1 MRRTTDLSFALVLT
15 ASVAVVLFVL
25 WSVRETPISHA
36 EAASKSK
43 ITESV
48 AEVPAAVVGEERSKR
63 TGADSTGFARLESA
77 LGVEKRTEV
86 ARTLETEAAPVVVEL
101 SGKALP
107 FPGQSS
113 PPRVWV
119 GPADDA
125 NLSWERATCRAL
137 AGADGEFV
145 LRPRVANMGPWLLH
159 AQGAGTLQG
168 FSWVVLSPRVA
179 QTRAPELTF
188 PEVSQ
193 IDCIAFGEDGSEMSA
208 PWRAELLLA
217 PTESA
222 LDAMTSLL
230 GPPPHRGHVQ
240 QMWMFRGQIDGT
252 KRPRQPASIPA
263 MRGIVKFTHLLGSHE
278 ERFVAEAGASRRFA
292 WEDAGPS
299 PESAL
304 RIDLSIEPAALFA
317 PEAPLVAVVRDA
329 SGRERAPSLPITGP
343 GELLFCGLPNGTY
356 ELVVQDARFVPVR
369 RPGLALGTAAAVT
382 LQGSALLTLEVVD
395 RETQE
400 SIGNFEATLAS
411 DRGNG
416 RHQVA
421 SGIRLGAD
429 PDGSVRP
436 STPIFE
442 GNYSGFV
449 SAAGYVG
456 TPFEARGIATGERRV
471 LRVALQ
477 RCSELGGSVI
487 DAVSREP
494 IAGAEVRLR
503 GFHLF
508 PESKTPEYRVTHT
521 DTEGRYHFSDL
532 QHFEGIVEARLDP
545 GIYSES
551 RGVHLQLGERRLNLS
566 LEVTKPTILRGTIEM
581 PHGFPIEQCVVFAE
595 SPDTS
600 RSARRAR
607 APIDATGHFE
617 LGPLGPGETHIS
629 MRMPD
634 VWLEHPDVRDA
645 LEGGE
650 FPLGVVNMRPGVDEE
665 STVTYSSLGT
675 AILRV
680 HVQTDG
686 VPAPGC
692 VVECDGRDESGRAHR
707 RYGVTD
713 SLGGAWIAMPV
724 VGRGAAL
731 RVLASDGSWTH
742 EVATEVVG
750 ASGAA
755 NQASI
760 DVDLVAG
767 VFKPVDRATRAFM
780 PKRSMYG
787 IVQFASLELR
797 TEFRTDDAGRMKAL
811 LPEGIHLF
819 EIEPASPTN
828 AQAGPSRA
836 YLDWSRAGVRP
847 VKRNRK

>member
-1 MRRTTDLSFALVLT
+1 M
-15 ASVAVVLFVL
+15 
-25 WSVRETPISHA
+25 
-36 EAASKSK
+36 
-43 ITESV
+43 
-48 AEVPAAVVGEERSKR
+48 
-63 TGADSTGFARLESA
+63 
-77 LGVEKRTEV
+77 
-86 ARTLETEAAPVVVEL
+86 
-101 SGKALP
+101 
-107 FPGQSS
+107 
-113 PPRVWV
+113 
-119 GPADDA
+119 
-125 NLSWERATCRAL
+125 
-137 AGADGEFV
+137 
-145 LRPRVANMGPWLLH
+145 
-159 AQGAGTLQG
+159 
-168 FSWVVLSPRVA
+168 
-179 QTRAPELTF
+179 
-188 PEVSQ
+188 
-193 IDCIAFGEDGSEMSA
+193 
-208 PWRAELLLA
+208 
-217 PTESA
+217 
-222 LDAMTSLL
+222 
-230 GPPPHRGHVQ
+230 
-240 QMWMFRGQIDGT
+240 
-252 KRPRQPASIPA
+252 
-263 MRGIVKFTHLLGSHE
+263 
-278 ERFVAEAGASRRFA
+278 
-292 WEDAGPS
+292 
-299 PESAL
+299 
-304 RIDLSIEPAALFA
+304 
-317 PEAPLVAVVRDA
+317 
-329 SGRERAPSLPITGP
+329 
-343 GELLFCGLPNGTY
+343 
-356 ELVVQDARFVPVR
+356 
-369 RPGLALGTAAAVT
+369 
-382 LQGSALLTLEVVD
+382 
-395 RETQE
+395 
-400 SIGNFEATLAS
+400 
-411 DRGNG
+411 
-416 RHQVA
+416 
-421 SGIRLGAD
+421 
-429 PDGSVRP
+429 
-436 STPIFE
+436 
-442 GNYSGFV
+442 
-449 SAAGYVG
+449 
-456 TPFEARGIATGERRV
+456 

-477 RCSELGGSVI
+477 RCSELSGSVI

-508 PESKTPEYRVTHT
+508 PESKTPEHRITHT
-521 DTEGRYHFSDL
+521 DTDGRYKISEL
-532 QHFEGIVEARLDP
+532 QLFEGEAEARLDP
-545 GIYSES
+545 GAYGEP
-551 RGVHLQLGERRLNLS
+551 RAVALQLGEKRSDLL
-566 LEVTKPTILRGTIEM
+566 LEATKPTVLRGVVEM
-581 PHGFPIEQCVVFAE
+581 PPGFPIELCVVSAE
-595 SPDTS
+595 SPDIS
-600 RSARRAR
+600 RNARRAR

-675 AILRV
+675 AFLRV